1 MTHSS
6 PWLEIA
12 PDSDFSLHN
21 LPFGI
26 FSSKSEPPRVGVAI
40 GEWII
45 DLAAA
50 ARFGVLHPSEVA
62 DAAYQQSTLNEFI
75 ALGRPV
81 ARKVRNILQEQLTQ
95 PDSVLHQ
102 FAEWILIRQAD
113 ATMHLPVAIGDYTDF
128 YSSLE
133 HATNVGQLFRP
144 DNPLLPNW
152 KHLPVAYH
160 GRASSI
166 VVSRTPIRRPW
177 GQILPAGATEPVFSP
192 SQALD
197 YELELGFIIGKNS
210 ALGVPI
216 STDDAENYIFG
227 CVLFNDWSAR
237 DIQRWE
243 YQPLGPFLGKN
254 FASSMSPWVV
264 TLDALEAFRVA
275 GPEQSPVPL
284 PYLQTSGALNFD
296 VNLEVAIKPN
306 TVVCVPTD
314 LPRRGSVGTQT
325 TETPN
330 AATETTVCRTNARY
344 IYWNIHQQIA
354 HHTVSGCNLRVGDLL
369 ATGTISGPDGRG
381 CLLELTEGG
390 TKPLRLSNGSERT
403 YLQDGDEVVMRG
415 CAERDG
421 VRVGFGEV
429 RGVIFISENR
439 IQAH

>member
-1 MTHSS
+1 MTYPAS
-6 PWLEIA
+6 WLDIE
-12 PDSDFSLHN
+12 PTSDFSLHN

-26 FSSKSEPPRVGVAI
+26 FSTATKSPGVGVAI
-40 GEWII
+40 GDWVI

-50 ARFGVLHPSEVA
+50 ARLGVLGLGDKEVSIF
-62 DAAYQQSTLNEFI
+62 QKPTLNDLM
-75 ALGRPV
+75 ARGQTV
-81 ARKVRNILQEQLTQ
+81 ARQIRGALQTQLTTTN
-95 PDSVLHQ
+95 SVLHRLADQ
-102 FAEWILIRQAD
+102 VLVCQAD

-166 VVSRTPIRRPW
+166 VVSGTPIHRPS
-177 GQILPAGATEPVFSP
+177 GQTLPAGATEPTFGP

-210 ALGVPI
+210 TMGVPV
-216 STDDAENYIFG
+216 TAQEAEDYVFG
-227 CVLFNDWSAR
+227 CVLVNDWSAR

-243 YQPLGPFLGKN
+243 YQPLGPFLSKN
-254 FASSMSPWVV
+254 FASSISPWVV

-275 GPEQSPVPL
+275 GPTQNPTPL
-284 PYLQTSGALNFD
+284 PYLETSGALNFD
-296 VNLEVAIKPN
+296 LNLEVAIKPN
-306 TVVCVPTD
+306 AST
-314 LPRRGSVGTQT
+314 
-325 TETPN
+325 
-330 AATETTVCRTNARY
+330 ATTVCRTNARHL
-344 IYWNIHQQIA
+344 YWNIRQQLA

-369 ATGTISGPDGRG
+369 ATGTISGPDSHG

-390 TKPLRLSNGSERT
+390 ACPVRLSDGTERA
-403 YLQDGDEVVMRG
+403 YLLDGDEVVVRG
-415 CAERDG
+415 HAERNG

-429 RGVIFISENR
+429 SGAILL
-439 IQAH
+439 

>member
-1 MTHSS
+1 MTPPV
-6 PWLEIA
+6 PWLDIP

-26 FSSKSEPPRVGVAI
+26 FSDGTEPPRVGVAI

-50 ARFGVLHPSEVA
+50 ARFGVLHPCGIKDSV
-62 DAAYQQSTLNEFI
+62 YQQSTLNELM
-75 ALGRPV
+75 ALGRPEI
-81 ARKVRNILQEQLTQ
+81 RKVRTTLQEQLTSL
-95 PDSVLHQ
+95 DSVLQQ
-102 FAEWILIRQAD
+102 FAKRILVRQAD

-133 HATNVGQLFRP
+133 HATHVGQLFRP

-166 VVSRTPIRRPW
+166 VLSGTPIRRPN
-177 GQILPAGATEPVFSP
+177 GQILPPGATEPIFSP

-197 YELELGFIIGKNS
+197 YELELGFIMGKNS
-210 ALGVPI
+210 ELGIPV
-216 STDDAENYIFG
+216 STEEAEDYIFG

-243 YQPLGPFLGKN
+243 YQPLGPFLSKN
-254 FASSMSPWVV
+254 FASSISPWVV

-275 GPEQSPVPL
+275 GPTQSPVSL
-284 PYLQTSGALNFD
+284 PYLQTDGALNFEL
-296 VNLEVAIKPN
+296 NLQVTIKA
-306 TVVCVPTD
+306 
-314 LPRRGSVGTQT
+314 QT
-325 TETPN
+325 TETG
-330 AATETTVCRTNARY
+330 VCRTNARNL
-344 IYWNIHQQIA
+344 YWNIRQQIA
-354 HHTVSGCNLRVGDLL
+354 HHTISGCNLRVGDLL
-369 ATGTISGPDGRG
+369 ATGTISGPEKDEAG

-390 TKPLRLSNGSERT
+390 KIPVRLSDGSERT
-403 YLQDGDEVVMRG
+403 YLQDGDEVIMRG
-415 CAERDG
+415 YAQHDG

-429 RGVIFISENR
+429 RGAVFSS
-439 IQAH
+439 

>member
-1 MTHSS
+1 MTHPT
-6 PWLEIA
+6 PWLYIA
-12 PDSDFSLHN
+12 SDSDFSLHN

-26 FSSKSEPPRVGVAI
+26 FSSESEPPRVGVAI

-45 DLAAA
+45 DMAAA
-50 ARFGVLHPSEVA
+50 SRLGVLHPSEIMESL
-62 DAAYQQSTLNEFI
+62 YQQSTLNEFM
-75 ALGRPV
+75 ALGRPA
-81 ARKVRNILQEQLTQ
+81 AREVRNVLREQLTLTN
-95 PDSVLHQ
+95 SLLHQ
-102 FAEWILIRQAD
+102 SAECTLIRQAD

-144 DNPLLPNW
+144 DNPLMPNW

-166 VVSRTPIRRPW
+166 VVSGTPVRRPW
-177 GQILPAGATEPVFSP
+177 GQILPAGVTEPVFGP

-197 YELELGFIIGKNS
+197 YELELGFIIGKS
-210 ALGVPI
+210 STLGVPV
-216 STDDAENYIFG
+216 SSDEAEHYIFG

-254 FASSMSPWVV
+254 FASSMSPWVM

-275 GPEQSPVPL
+275 GPEQNPIPL
-284 PYLQTSGALNFD
+284 PYLQTSGSLNFD
-296 VNLEVAIKPN
+296 LNLEVAIK
-306 TVVCVPTD
+306 
-314 LPRRGSVGTQT
+314 
-325 TETPN
+325 PN
-330 AATETTVCRTNARY
+330 AATETTVCRTNARHL
-344 IYWNIHQQIA
+344 YWNICQQIA

-369 ATGTISGPDGRG
+369 ATGTISGPDGKG

-390 TKPLRLSNGSERT
+390 NKPLRLSDGSERT

-421 VRVGFGEV
+421 VRVGFG
-429 RGVIFISENR
+429 GVQGIILANNALSR
-439 IQAH
+439 INP

>member
-1 MTHSS
+1 MTLPA
-6 PWLEIA
+6 PWLDLA
-12 PDSDFSLHN
+12 PDSDFSVHN

-26 FSSKSEPPRVGVAI
+26 FSNGSEPPRVGVAI

-45 DLAAA
+45 DMNAA
-50 ARFGVLHPSEVA
+50 ARLGILDSA
-62 DAAYQQSTLNEFI
+62 GTAATLFQESTLNKLM
-75 ALGRPV
+75 AAGRPA
-81 ARKVRNILQEQLTQ
+81 ARKLRGTLQKQLSESTSALRQ
-95 PDSVLHQ
+95 AADRVLV
-102 FAEWILIRQAD
+102 RQAD

-128 YSSLE
+128 YSSQE

-166 VVSRTPIRRPW
+166 VVSGTPIRRPS
-177 GQILPAGATEPVFSP
+177 GQVLLPDAEVPVFAP

-210 ALGVPI
+210 ELGQPVPAEE
-216 STDDAENYIFG
+216 AENYLFG

-243 YQPLGPFLGKN
+243 YQPLGPFLSKN
-254 FASSMSPWVV
+254 FASSVSPWVV
-264 TLDALEAFRVA
+264 TMDALDTFRVA
-275 GPEQSPVPL
+275 GPEQNPEPL

-296 VNLEVAIKPN
+296 LNLEVAIKA
-306 TVVCVPTD
+306 D
-314 LPRRGSVGTQT
+314 
-325 TETPN
+325 
-330 AATETTVCRTNARY
+330 ATEATLCRTNARHL
-344 IYWNIHQQIA
+344 YWNIRQQLA
-354 HHTVSGCNLRVGDLL
+354 HHTASGCNLRVGDLL

-390 TKPLRLSNGSERT
+390 KQPVRLSDGSERR
-403 YLQDGDEVVMRG
+403 YLRDGDEVVMRG
-415 CAERDG
+415 HAGRDG

-429 RGVIFISENR
+429 RGKILTFEL
-439 IQAH
+439 